1 MAVYAGARRR
11 SALVHGRPTRVA
23 MRGSTAADEQPLPR
37 RRARTAV
44 RAGRRPGRV
53 GFALGGIA
61 IAFLLGLFSLAQTV
75 RVSATS
81 YDIDRLIYE
90 RERLTDDRQELVS
103 DLSRLGSEPAM
114 RKLAFDQGLSQ
125 LAGALVVPAR

>member
-1 MAVYAGARRR
+1 
-11 SALVHGRPTRVA
+11 
-23 MRGSTAADEQPLPR
+23 TAADERPLQR

-53 GFALGGIA
+53 GFVLGGIA
-61 IAFLLGLFSLAQTV
+61 LAFLLGLFSLAQTV

-90 RERLTDDRQELVS
+90 REQLTGDRLDLRS
-103 DLSRLGSEPAM
+103 DLSRLGSEPAI
-114 RKLAFDQGLSQ
+114 RKLAFDMGLSQ
-125 LAGALVVPAR
+125 LADPLVVPAR